1 MNVFYENFGLR
12 PFQVEKNKII
22 YGEKIEG
29 GKHIIMT
36 VFQAF
41 SGIDVVL
48 YNSFEKYARK
58 PGEIQTSSQD
68 FYCISY
74 YISGVYESEIRKNR
88 QRYAMPGSINII
100 KSYNSHSKAEIK
112 SDTMQGF
119 SIMLFPEYFSTEE
132 VQLYMR
138 AFGVDI
144 FAVIDYMNNDRLICL
159 SILPELLL
167 ILQLVHGMVSKI
179 HNPDQSCCRI
189 LQKMDLHHALH
200 RYRCEVLD

>member
-144 FAVIDYMNNDRLICL
+144 FAVIDYMNKIADSA
-159 SILPELLL
+159 SI
-167 ILQLVHGMVSKI
+167 I
-179 HNPDQSCCRI
+179 PDP
-189 LQKMDLHHALH
+189 
-200 RYRCEVLD
+200 